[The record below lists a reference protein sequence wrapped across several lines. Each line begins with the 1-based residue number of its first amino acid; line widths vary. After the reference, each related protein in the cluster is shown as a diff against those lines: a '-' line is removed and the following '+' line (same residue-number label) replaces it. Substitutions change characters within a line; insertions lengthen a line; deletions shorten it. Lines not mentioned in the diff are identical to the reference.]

1 MNITELAQYIKDP
14 AINGRLARSLVETLD
29 DTVADAGLV
38 GFDYMDPALVLLP
51 LSKISPSVL
60 IRRQLHAALDL
71 RGTSLEGETQ
81 QLIERLKSWRMNNE
95 TIETIRHSHDATKE
109 MFRVMFA
116 TAQSRST
123 RDGASVSR
131 GDLVIGVFKSGS
143 PILDSF
149 GENFTDYALK
159 VFTKRPEPS
168 FA

>member
-1 MNITELAQYIKDP
+1 MNVTELAEYINDP

-60 IRRQLHAALDL
+60 IRRQLHTALDF
-71 RGTSLEGETQ
+71 RGTSFEDETQ
-81 QLIERLKSWRMNNE
+81 QLIDRFRSWRTNSE
-95 TIETIRHSHDATKE
+95 TIETIRRSHDATKE

-116 TAQSRST
+116 NAQLRST
-123 RDGASVSR
+123 REGASVSR
-131 GDLVIGVFKSGS
+131 GDLVIGVLKSGS

-159 VFTKRPEPS
+159 VFAKRPEPS
-168 FA
+168 FV